1 MKEEN
6 QSSLEVKS
14 EAAATLL
21 LNNKTRWLIS
31 PFVGEKKSIKE
42 ASNEMGMKLA
52 SYYAYVKRFE
62 RAGLIEVVEVQPRAG
77 RAVKLYKTVADEF
90 FIPHTV
96 SPLLAYYEKL
106 EDDYQKLLWRGILRA
121 LEAGSET
128 MGAWGFKFY
137 KHPEAGFAVSGARSQ
152 DEEWDLLMETSAIL
166 PYWRRLKLSREK
178 AKALQR
184 ELFEILERY
193 TAEQDALDDYSYLVR
208 VAMAPLPKQEGP

>member
-6 QSSLEVKS
+6 KSSLEIKS

-31 PFVGEKKSIKE
+31 PFVGEKKSVKE
-42 ASNEMGMKLA
+42 ASEQMGMKLA
-52 SYYAYVKRFE
+52 SYYVYVKRFE

-77 RAVKLYKTVADEF
+77 RAIKLYKTVADEF

-106 EDDYQKLLWRGILRA
+106 EDDYQKLLWQGILKA
-121 LEAGSET
+121 LEAGSEA
-128 MGAWGFKFY
+128 MGAWGFKLY
-137 KHPEAGFAVSGARSQ
+137 KHPKAGLAITGARSQ
-152 DEEWDLLMETSAIL
+152 DEEWDLLAEKSAIL

-178 AKALQR
+178 AKALQH
-184 ELFEILERY
+184 ELHEVLDRY
-193 TAEQDALDDYSYLVR
+193 IVEQDELDDYSYLVR
-208 VAMAPLPKQEGP
+208 VAMAPLPAP